1 MNASTQLPASGHQ
14 AKEHADI
21 DQTSAGPAAA
31 GSGATGPAGQGGEA
45 ARAAT
50 AGEDMSAA
58 RVPEVLKADCIADS
72 AGGLTFDL
80 NAPQDLPTA
89 WSAALVL
96 RRRGADKGKD
106 QGKNARDGTDEEVRL
121 PLGPNGS
128 GQLRAVLPSTV
139 ALAEGRWNAY
149 ADLGDGQDPRRLLPG
164 VNDLRSLVDR
174 RPLTG
179 IGRLGVRIPYATKLG
194 NLALRSWL
202 RGPHA
207 EAGDILVAP
216 DGLTVSGRLYGA
228 VPADGARAEARA
240 RQSAPADGRS
250 GSGSPV
256 VVTAPLTVD
265 GAHFTFTLPLE
276 ELAGS
281 WKRGSEPWDLW
292 LRPAEGARAV
302 RIARLLDDVADKK
315 QVFSYPALA
324 VQAPAG
330 QVRVGPYYTLDNDLA
345 IRVAG
350 PADEE

>member
-1 MNASTQLPASGHQ
+1 MNASTQLPASGHH
-14 AKEHADI
+14 AKEHPDI
-21 DQTSAGPAAA
+21 DRTPTVPPAGGA
-31 GSGATGPAGQGGEA
+31 GATGPAEQGGEA
-45 ARAAT
+45 APAAT
-50 AGEDMSAA
+50 AGEHGSAA

-96 RRRGADKGKD
+96 RRRGSEKEANG
-106 QGKNARDGTDEEVRL
+106 GTDGTDEEVRL

-149 ADLGDGQDPRRLLPG
+149 ADLGDGQDLRRLLPG

-179 IGRLGVRIPYATKLG
+179 IGRLGVRIPYATKFG

-240 RQSAPADGRS
+240 RRSAPADGGSAS
-250 GSGSPV
+250 GAPV

-265 GAHFTFTLPLE
+265 GARFTFTLPLE
-276 ELAGS
+276 ELAGR

-292 LRPAEGARAV
+292 LRPAEGARPV

-330 QVRVGPYYTLDNDLA
+330 QVKVGPYYTLDNDLA

-350 PADEE
+350 PADEA